1 MVCVVVL
8 TRVEEEA
15 ARVTEEEAARA
26 VIRMPGGTPVCVCV
40 CVCVCIALD
49 ACQDQKR
56 QRESRMHSLWHACGT
71 QQLQQM
77 MGMPA
82 AVGS

>member
-1 MVCVVVL
+1 
-8 TRVEEEA
+8 
-15 ARVTEEEAARA
+15 VTEEEEARETEEEEARA

-56 QRESRMHSLWHACGT
+56 QRESRKPSLCHASGT
-71 QQLQQM
+71 RQRQQM
-77 MGMPA
+77 IGMPA

>member
-40 CVCVCIALD
+40 CVCVALD
-49 ACQDQKR
+49 AC
-56 QRESRMHSLWHACGT
+56 
-71 QQLQQM
+71 
-77 MGMPA
+77 
-82 AVGS
+82 